1 MFSEPFQHL
10 TARHAAWGAEQL
22 ETFNEFLLSGDWT
35 ADLAR
40 CTYRQAGR
48 ELRIS
53 LLGTF
58 DTNERSWLWSWANPG
73 LQGTPVVAAAEQVR
87 QYGQTHG
94 LAEFA
99 DAFLDLSGHDDP
111 RRAAETL
118 AFTAMGVLGAP
129 GYLGVQANP
138 DARAYLVPDDPQVPW
153 AEPNAITLPRVLLTG
168 VQLLGG
174 PRGGWS
180 KATSPTTTS
189 RCGGRRT
196 GSAPGCPTAA
206 RSTSCSTNSTV
217 SPRWTSTRESPPRP
231 DARPTPVPG
240 RTATLH
246 STTAACRERF
256 SLQLTRHPGSAAPT
270 TAAPRSGPALP
281 MIKWRE
287 RPGGRILAGRG
298 DPPEGAPWR
307 RPLGP
312 ATLGPHRG
320 VPCAAHGTDPSE
332 PGVRRGRNPA
342 PKQPSAAR

>member
-1 MFSEPFQHL
+1 MTAMFSEPFQHL

-22 ETFNEFLLSGDWT
+22 ETFNEFLPTGDWT

-174 PRGGWS
+174 SARRVVEGYFAHHDLPLRRAADRISAGLPNGGTVDVLFDELDRIS
-180 KATSPTTTS
+180 SVNV
-189 RCGGRRT
+189 
-196 GSAPGCPTAA
+196 
-206 RSTSCSTNSTV
+206 NSG
-217 SPRWTSTRESPPRP
+217 E
-231 DARPTPVPG
+231 
-240 RTATLH
+240 
-246 STTAACRERF
+246 
-256 SLQLTRHPGSAAPT
+256 
-270 TAAPRSGPALP
+270 
-281 MIKWRE
+281 
-287 RPGGRILAGRG
+287 
-298 DPPEGAPWR
+298 
-307 RPLGP
+307 P
-312 ATLGPHRG
+312 AT
-320 VPCAAHGTDPSE
+320 A
-332 PGVRRGRNPA
+332 
-342 PKQPSAAR
+342 